1 MTFIFLF
8 FHPRANEREQRCAF
22 GERGTVDLHGA
33 KAPPPLPRGSLAAMG
48 GVAKAMMVAGGRD
61 RGGGGGKLVMATI
74 SATVRLLY
82 RIEYM
87 VRPSCEI

>member
-1 MTFIFLF
+1 VRLWGKRDSRF
-8 FHPRANEREQRCAF
+8 A
-22 GERGTVDLHGA
+22 RG
-33 KAPPPLPRGSLAAMG
+33 KSSPPLPRGSLAAMG

-74 SATVRLLY
+74 SATVRLLS

-87 VRPSCEI
+87 VRSSCEI

>member
-1 MTFIFLF
+1 MRLWGKRDSRF
-8 FHPRANEREQRCAF
+8 A
-22 GERGTVDLHGA
+22 RG
-33 KAPPPLPRGSLAAMG
+33 KSSPPLPRGSLAAMG

-74 SATVRLLY
+74 SATVRLLS

-87 VRPSCEI
+87 VRSSCEI

>member
-1 MTFIFLF
+1 MRLWGKRDSRF
-8 FHPRANEREQRCAF
+8 A
-22 GERGTVDLHGA
+22 RG
-33 KAPPPLPRGSLAAMG
+33 KSSPPLPRGSLAAMG

-74 SATVRLLY
+74 LATVRLLS

>member
-1 MTFIFLF
+1 MRLWGKRDSRF
-8 FHPRANEREQRCAF
+8 A
-22 GERGTVDLHGA
+22 RG
-33 KAPPPLPRGSLAAMG
+33 KSSPPPPLPRGSLAAMG

-61 RGGGGGKLVMATI
+61 RGGGGGGKLVMATI
-74 SATVRLLY
+74 LATVRLLS